1 MAIQNLPPDNALAS
15 DVQSL
20 TSLKGRL
27 RTNREAGVREAAQ
40 QFEALFLQMML
51 KSMRDTTSQDG
62 LMDSDATRFF
72 TGMLDEQIAKNISMQ
87 GGLGLAKMLEAQLS
101 RRAASP
107 TDETGDDIHDL
118 KEDSGM
124 GNMAEGIMNRPAT
137 IAGGNFEGLP
147 LSALRNLTAAMER
160 ASLARQTRSAT
171 MEAPGSVDEQNITP
185 REFARTMWPHA
196 VEASRRTGIPPQFL
210 IAHAALES
218 GWGRRDIK
226 NADGSPSHNL
236 FGIKAQGSWQGK
248 SVEVTTTEYVDGAP
262 MKEKA
267 RFRAYDSYAEAFS
280 DYARLLADNPRY
292 GGVIGSQNGTEF
304 ARRLQQ
310 AGYATDPKYA
320 EKLSAI
326 IDGSTLRQALIG

>member
-1 MAIQNLPPDNALAS
+1 MAIRTYQPDNALAS
-15 DVQSL
+15 DIQSIH
-20 TSLKGRL
+20 SLKGRL
-27 RTNREAGVREAAQ
+27 RSNREAGVKEAAQ
-40 QFEALFLQMML
+40 QFEALFLQIML
-51 KSMRDTTSQDG
+51 KSMRETTSQDG

-72 TGMLDEQIAKNISMQ
+72 TGMLDEQLASNVSKQ
-87 GGLGLAKMLEAQLS
+87 GGLGLAKMLEEQLS
-101 RRAASP
+101 RRING
-107 TDETGDDIHDL
+107 TGDSITT
-118 KEDSGM
+118 EENIMM
-124 GNMAEGIMNRPAT
+124 GNMVEGVISPPAS
-137 IAGGNFEGLP
+137 IAGGGIEGLP
-147 LSALRNLTAAMER
+147 LTALQSLVAAMER
-160 ASLARQTRSAT
+160 ASLARQSAVDLP
-171 MEAPGSVDEQNITP
+171 ENSGSIAERYTTP
-185 REFARTMWPHA
+185 REFAQAMWPHA

-236 FGIKAQGSWQGK
+236 FGIKALGSWQGR

-267 RFRAYDSYAEAFS
+267 SFRSYNSYAEAFA

-292 GGVIGSQNGTEF
+292 GAVIGSQNGTEF

-326 IDGSTLRQALIG
+326 IDGATLRQALIG